1 MYCSPRAGT
10 YCSPKGLEGKP
21 DRTCFGLKHGTC
33 FGPGKV
39 VCVSHHMFYEI
50 FTRLI
55 HRRVDAA
62 GDETGFWILGFSFLY
77 IEILLDRIVGKPV
90 YYIL

>member
-1 MYCSPRAGT
+1 M
-10 YCSPKGLEGKP
+10 
-21 DRTCFGLKHGTC
+21 
-33 FGPGKV
+33 
-39 VCVSHHMFYEI
+39 CVSHHMFYEI